1 MKFNH
6 LLPRWEQRHRCPQGG
21 EHYYLPT
28 SHVEA
33 TLDHV
38 AVRFRCKKCGRLSTA
53 FLDEPTY
60 QVNKNIINKYA
71 GDKNDDFGA

>member
-6 LLPRWEQRHRCPQGG
+6 LLPRWEQMSNCPEGG
-21 EHYYLPT
+21 EHYYVPT

-33 TLDHV
+33 TLQHV

-60 QVNKNIINKYA
+60 YTNENLIKKY
-71 GDKNDDFGA
+71 GGK